1 MEKIKKTKEKIENT
15 LQKLTLCMPLLI
27 AKINIAYADSVIKV
41 NPGKKVFTGSGGNNL
56 NELTTFL
63 GDWLTKIGGIVMLIG
78 GITFAFGFS
87 REDAEAK
94 TRGLQIVAAGGLI
107 TALRTYQWVTGG

>member
-1 MEKIKKTKEKIENT
+1 MEKTKKTRKKIENT
-15 LQKLTLCMPLLI
+15 LQKLALCMPLLI
-27 AKINIAYADSVIKV
+27 AKINIAYADSLINVKPGQKV
-41 NPGKKVFTGSGGNNL
+41 LTGAGGNNI

-78 GITFAFGFS
+78 GVTFAFGFS